1 MTGFM
6 LDTDICSY
14 IIKRRPATLVEKF
27 EKHAE
32 MLNVSVIT
40 AAELRFGAHQAA
52 RPKLTELVEA
62 YLERL
67 AILDW
72 TNEVTPHYARIRP
85 ELERS
90 GKPIGNMDLLIAWK
104 YGVDLLPPRA
114 PLTSLLAFPRTTQ
127 PVAALAGGVTASCAC
142 AARSGSNAARRW
154 RAVVRMRSIQYRL
167 VNRLR
172 QSGSANTWQC

>member
-6 LDTDICSY
+6 LDTDISSY

-32 MLNVSVIT
+32 TLSVAVIT
-40 AAELRFGAHQAA
+40 AAELRFGAEKAG

-72 TNEVTPHYARIRP
+72 TNEVTSHYARIRS
-85 ELERS
+85 ELERT
-90 GKPIGNMDLLIAWK
+90 GKPIGNMDLLIASHAVSQGMTLITNNLK
-104 YGVDLLPPRA
+104 H
-114 PLTSLLAFPRTTQ
+114 F
-127 PVAALAGGVTASCAC
+127 
-142 AARSGSNAARRW
+142 SNVPGLKVEVW
-154 RAVVRMRSIQYRL
+154 S
-167 VNRLR
+167 
-172 QSGSANTWQC
+172 